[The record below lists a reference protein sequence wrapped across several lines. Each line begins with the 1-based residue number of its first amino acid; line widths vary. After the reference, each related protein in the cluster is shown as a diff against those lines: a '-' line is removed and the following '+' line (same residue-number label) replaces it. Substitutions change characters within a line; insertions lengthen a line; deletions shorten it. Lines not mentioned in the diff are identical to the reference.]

1 MASFDLGRAVVA
13 LLRDG
18 SSSVVEAPPGPPLRV
33 DGFTVGA
40 PALTGNPPHRG
51 ELHPDGDELLFLVS
65 GRVDVI
71 LEEGGDQD
79 TIGVERVQPLAAG
92 EAMVVPR
99 GVWHRVEVREP
110 SRLVHITPGPGDAHR
125 PL

>member
-18 SSSVVEAPPGPPLRV
+18 SSSVIDPAPGPPVRV
-33 DGFTVGA
+33 DGYTVGA
-40 PALTGNPPHRG
+40 PELTGNPPHRG

-71 LEEGGDQD
+71 LEQGGDQH
-79 TIGVERVQPLAAG
+79 TVGVERVHPLGAG
-92 EAMVVPR
+92 EAIVVPK
-99 GVWHRVEVREP
+99 GVWHRIEVREP
-110 SRLVHITPGPGDAHR
+110 SRLVHVTPGPGDGHR